1 MSSARSPRA
10 KARPEPRKRD
20 ARKGGAKKADARK
33 RDVTKRSPA
42 PEPAPL
48 ETYRRKRDPDRTT
61 EPFGRV
67 PAARAAAPT
76 VAATTSAAPARFV
89 VQQHWARNLHCDFRL
104 ELEGVLKSWAVPKG
118 PSVRAEEKRLAVHV
132 EDHPLEY
139 ANFEGV
145 IPAGNYGAG
154 SVIVWDRGAYRSF
167 KPEDIREQYARG
179 KLELELFGHKLGGR
193 WTLVRM
199 SRSEKDWLLLKK
211 VDSAAS
217 DSDALARW
225 PRSVISGLT
234 VQEMRDAPGWLAELR
249 AHVAALRAPRGDLR
263 AHQVRHMLATLAEQ
277 AFSRRGWVFEI
288 KYDGV
293 RVIAERRGEEVR
305 MLGRSGEDITAR
317 YPEIAEALRGLA
329 VEQIVLDGEIV
340 AYDES
345 GRPSFGRLQKRMLIS
360 RPRDVA
366 AMMARVP
373 VRAVFFDCLALEGH
387 DLRKLALTDRKECLA
402 RALPPAGVVQ
412 AGDHVAEHGEA
423 FFEAANEM
431 GLEGIIAKRGDSPYT
446 GKRSADWIKIKGQRR
461 QEFVIGGYTDPRGG
475 GRHFGALHVGVY
487 EDGKLRHVT
496 RVGSG
501 FDDATQDI
509 VWRQLQPLARKE
521 SPYVGSGPN
530 GRVDHWVEPQLVCE
544 VRFTEWTAD
553 GGLRHPIFMGMRT
566 DRKPEEIRREAE
578 RGAESDA
585 ALETSA
591 EPASPTD
598 LASDDRGAGAS
609 GSSAARR
616 VADAPPDAEQ
626 RVVRLSNLKKVFWP
640 DEGYTKGDLIA
651 YYDTVA
657 PLMLPYLKERPA
669 VLTRYPDGIK
679 GKSFFQKDAPVFV
692 PDWIRTESVYSKDS
706 DRDIRFF
713 VIDDAETLRYVANM
727 GTIPIHMWSSRAG
740 SLEKPDWLVL
750 DLDPKGA
757 PFAHVVEV
765 ARAVHDL
772 LEELELP
779 SHPKTSGQAGLHIL
793 IPLGRRYT
801 HEECRTFARLLA
813 TLVQHAKP
821 EISTLARPLHARGG
835 KVYVDWGQN
844 GHGITIVAPYS
855 LRPVPGASASCPL
868 RWNEVNGKL
877 DPARFNL
884 RTLPKRFEKMDDPL
898 AGVLGKGV
906 DMAIAIAAIEERM
919 KRNEEQK

>member
-1 MSSARSPRA
+1 MPSARSPRA
-10 KARPEPRKRD
+10 KRDPDPPKRGS
-20 ARKGGAKKADARK
+20 AKRGAAGPG
-33 RDVTKRSPA
+33 PA

-48 ETYRRKRDPDRTT
+48 ERYRRKRDPDRTT
-61 EPFGRV
+61 EPFGG
-67 PAARAAAPT
+67 AP
-76 VAATTSAAPARFV
+76 AAPASSAPGRFV
-89 VQQHWARNLHCDFRL
+89 VQQHWARNMHFDLRL

-118 PSVRAEEKRLAVHV
+118 PSIKAEEKRLAVHV

-139 ANFEGV
+139 TNFEGV

-154 SVIVWDRGAYRSF
+154 SVIVWDRGTYGSF
-167 KPEDIREQYARG
+167 KPEDLREQYARG
-179 KLELELFGHKLGGR
+179 LLELELFGHKLGGR

-211 VDSAAS
+211 LDGAAS
-217 DSDALARW
+217 HDDVLERL

-234 VQEMRDAPGWLAELR
+234 VQQMRDVPAWLRDLR
-249 AHVAALRAPRGDLR
+249 AHVAALGAPRANPR
-263 AHQVRHMLATLAEQ
+263 ADQVRHMLATLAEQ
-277 AFSRRGWVFEI
+277 PFSRAGWVFEI

-293 RVIAERRGEEVR
+293 RVIAERRGDDVR

-317 YPEIAEALRGLA
+317 YPEIAEALRGLS
-329 VEQIVLDGEIV
+329 VEQVVLDGEIV

-345 GRPSFGRLQKRMLIS
+345 GRPNFGRLQKRMHLS

-366 AMMARVP
+366 AAMTRVP

-387 DLRKLALTDRKECLA
+387 DLRKLGLLDRKECLA

-412 AGDHVAEHGEA
+412 AGDHIAELGEA
-423 FFEAANEM
+423 FYEAANEM
-431 GLEGIIAKRGDSPYT
+431 GLEGVIAKRADSLYT
-446 GKRSADWIKIKGQRR
+446 GKRSADWVKIKCQKR
-461 QEFVIGGYTDPRGG
+461 QEFVIGGYTDPKGG
-475 GRHFGALHVGVY
+475 GRHFGALHVGVH
-487 EDGKLRHVT
+487 EEGQLRHVT

-501 FDDATQDI
+501 LDDDMQDQL
-509 VWRQLQPLARKE
+509 WRQLQPLARKD
-521 SPYVGSGPN
+521 SPFGASGPT
-530 GRVDHWVEPQLVCE
+530 GRVDHWVEPRLVCE

-553 GGLRHPIFMGMRT
+553 GGLRHPIFMGLRT
-566 DRKPEEIRREAE
+566 DRKPEEIRRETE
-578 RGAESDA
+578 RGADSDA
-585 ALETSA
+585 AVEASA
-591 EPASPTD
+591 EAAPPAEAASPKG
-598 LASDDRGAGAS
+598 R
-609 GSSAARR
+609 AARR
-616 VADAPPDAEQ
+616 DRQAPDAEQ
-626 RVVRLSNLKKVFWP
+626 RVVRLSNLQKVFWP
-640 DEGYTKGDLIA
+640 DEGYTKGDLVA
-651 YYDTVA
+651 YYDAVA
-657 PLMLPYLKERPA
+657 PLMLPYLKDRPA

-692 PDWIRTESVYSKDS
+692 PDWVRTETVYAKDT
-706 DRDIRFF
+706 DRDIRYF

-727 GTIPIHMWSSRAG
+727 GTIPIHMWSARAG
-740 SLEKPDWLVL
+740 TLEKPDWLVL

-765 ARAVHDL
+765 ARALHDL

-801 HEECRTFARLLA
+801 HEECKTFARLLA

-844 GHGITIVAPYS
+844 GHGVTIVAPYS
-855 LRPVPGASASCPL
+855 LRPVPAASASCPL
-868 RWNEVNGKL
+868 LWREVNGKL

-906 DMAIAIAAIEERM
+906 DMAVALAAIEERM
-919 KRNEEQK
+919 RRNEERE